1 MKYDLYQVIK
11 FNNGE
16 YLVLDVIKYNEDT
29 ILYLINNNEFED
41 DISIVKALDDGSFD
55 HITDENE
62 FDYVVNKIFL
72 DNQEDLSQFT

>member
-29 ILYLINNNEFED
+29 ILYLIYNNEFED

>member
-29 ILYLINNNEFED
+29 ILYLIYNNEFED

-62 FDYVVNKIFL
+62 YGF
-72 DNQEDLSQFT
+72 E